1 MDSEKL
7 LKYAPGLIGTAT
19 LDGHF
24 VHLNAQWSRTLG
36 YSQDDLQGACF
47 LDFVHPEDFGSTLHA
62 THLLAD
68 GEVVA
73 HFINR
78 YRRSDGSYTAIEW
91 HSSLGED
98 GLIYF
103 FAFEVRDR
111 LEFVKELQNSRTR
124 LSQVAEIAG
133 IGGWEVDLKTMTP
146 RWDDQ
151 TCRIH
156 DVEPGYIPDLDTAIE
171 FYAPEARDMVAHYV
185 QEGIDNGKGWDFD
198 APLITAK
205 GRRIWVRA
213 SGRAYKVNGEVV
225 KLSGIFQD
233 ITEAKKHALM
243 LEDALKRA
251 EELQAMAERASEAAA
266 SASLAKSQFL
276 ANMSHEIRT
285 PLNGMLGMA
294 QLLKRSALD
303 ANQASYV
310 QILQNSGQV
319 LQGLID
325 DILDLSRIEAGQIK
339 LSEDAFKLEE
349 LVNDTLSILKPAA
362 QDKGLTLELDWK
374 AGTGTKQI
382 GDSKRLQQVL
392 LNLLGNAVKFTE
404 KGGVTL
410 SVYRQSDDRFR
421 FEVRDT
427 GPGINAEDQA
437 NIFNRFLQL
446 DSSARKRHD
455 GVGLGLA
462 ISKELVELA
471 GGSIGVQSQPGDG
484 STFWFELRLPE
495 TLNDAKDQPS
505 TDAPAASESDPEH
518 ICTKRVLIAE
528 DKDTNYFVLKAT
540 LEQAGYEIERATT
553 GFEAISKTE
562 SWRPHLIM
570 MDIHMPLMSGDEAIE
585 QIRAQHPD
593 KAPAIIAVTAD
604 ATPETRKRVE
614 ELGVSGIFLKP
625 YDLNAIAEAARQALR
640 A

>member
-47 LDFVHPEDFGSTLHA
+47 LDFVHPEDLSSTLHA

-146 RWDDQ
+146 HWDDQ

-156 DVEPGYIPDLDTAIE
+156 GVEPGYIPDLDTAIE
-171 FYAPEARDMVAHYV
+171 FYAPEAREMVAQCV
-185 QEGIDNGKGWDFD
+185 QEGIDNGQGWDFD

-213 SGRAYKVNGEVV
+213 SGRAYKVNGEIV

-294 QLLKRSALD
+294 QLLKRSRLNS
-303 ANQASYV
+303 NQASYV
-310 QILQNSGQV
+310 QILQTSGQV

-339 LSEDAFKLEE
+339 LNEDVFELEE
-349 LVNDTLSILKPAA
+349 LVNHTLSILKPAA
-362 QDKGLTLELDWK
+362 QDKGLTLELDWQ
-374 AGTGTKQI
+374 AGTGKKHS

-392 LNLLGNAVKFTE
+392 LNLLGNAIKFTE
-404 KGGVTL
+404 EGSVTL
-410 SVYRQSDDRFR
+410 SISRQTDDRFR
-421 FEVRDT
+421 FEIRDT
-427 GPGINAEDQA
+427 GPGINAEDQSR
-437 NIFNRFLQL
+437 IFSRFLQV
-446 DSSARKRHD
+446 DSSVRKRHA

-462 ISKELVELA
+462 ISKELVELV
-471 GGSIGVQSQPGDG
+471 GGSIGVHSQPGEG
-484 STFWFELRLPE
+484 STFWFEWRLPE
-495 TLNDAKDQPS
+495 TLCDEQPS
-505 TDAPAASESDPEH
+505 TDVDAPSRPADAAPLKS
-518 ICTKRVLIAE
+518 TKRILIAE
-528 DKDTNYFVLKAT
+528 DKDTNFLVLKAT
-540 LEQAGYEIERATT
+540 LEQAGFVIERAST
-553 GFEAISKTE
+553 GYEAIAKTE

-585 QIRAQHPD
+585 QIRALHPET
-593 KAPAIIAVTAD
+593 APPIIAVTAD
-604 ATPETRKRVE
+604 ATVETRKRIE
-614 ELGVSGIFLKP
+614 GLGVSGIFLKP
-625 YDLNAIAEAARQALR
+625 YDLNAIANAARHALS